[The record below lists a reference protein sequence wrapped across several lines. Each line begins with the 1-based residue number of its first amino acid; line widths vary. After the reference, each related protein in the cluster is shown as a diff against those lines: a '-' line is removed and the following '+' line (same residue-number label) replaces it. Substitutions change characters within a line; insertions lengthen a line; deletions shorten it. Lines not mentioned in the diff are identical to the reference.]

1 MRIALVVTGG
11 LHPSGRDEV
20 IPALLAFLERA
31 SPSHDVHAFALHHL
45 PHARRY
51 RLAGATIHD
60 LGSPQG
66 RWRQFR
72 SLIKALQAN
81 GPFDIIHGYMAVPA
95 GVLAVLAASRL
106 RARSVVSCD
115 SGEYVALPDY
125 RYGLQRTT
133 RHRLM
138 VSHACTRAS
147 GVHVTSEFMRGLART
162 QGVRATCIPLGIH
175 LKRFEVDDPR
185 AAGPPWRLLQVA
197 SLNRIK
203 DQAML
208 LRALAL
214 LRASYDVH
222 VDLVGEDTL
231 SGQLQRDA
239 ETLGLGDA
247 VTFHGFVPQDQL
259 TPLHRL
265 AHLYVQ
271 SSRHEA
277 AGVAVLEAAA
287 SGLPIVGTRVG
298 YVSDWSGSAA
308 LAVRPG
314 DSEALAA
321 AIAALLD
328 DPAKRGTLAAAAGD
342 RVRAYDADQTTPAMI
357 AFYESLLNA

>member
-1 MRIALVVTGG
+1 MRIALIVTGG
-11 LHPSGRDEV
+11 LHPSGRHEV

-31 SPSHDVHAFALHHL
+31 SPSHDIHAFALHHL
-45 PHARRY
+45 PQAQRY
-51 RLAGATIHD
+51 GLAGATIHD
-60 LGSPQG
+60 LGRPQG

-72 SLIKALQAN
+72 LLMQALQAN

-95 GVLAVLAASRL
+95 GALAVLAARRL

-125 RYGLQRTT
+125 QYGLQRTL
-133 RHRLM
+133 RHRLV

-147 GVHVTSEFMRGLART
+147 GVHVTSEFMKGLART
-162 QGVRATCIPLGIH
+162 QGVGATCIPLGIQ
-175 LKRFEVDDPR
+175 LERFAIGDPR
-185 AAGPPWRLLQVA
+185 AEGPPWRLLQVA

-203 DQAML
+203 DQPML

-214 LRASYDVH
+214 LRASHDVH
-222 VDLVGEDTL
+222 LDLVGEDTL

-239 ETLGLGDA
+239 TALGLGDA

-259 TPLHRL
+259 APLHHR

-287 SGLPIVGTRVG
+287 AGLPIVGTSVG
-298 YVSDWSGSAA
+298 YVSDWSGTAA
-308 LAVRPG
+308 LTVRPG
-314 DSEALAA
+314 DPQALAA
-321 AIAALLD
+321 AIAVLLA
-328 DPAKRGTLAAAAGD
+328 DPVKRGTLAAAAGD
-342 RVRAYDADQTTPAMI
+342 RVRAYDAAHTTAAMI
-357 AFYESLLNA
+357 AFYESLLIA